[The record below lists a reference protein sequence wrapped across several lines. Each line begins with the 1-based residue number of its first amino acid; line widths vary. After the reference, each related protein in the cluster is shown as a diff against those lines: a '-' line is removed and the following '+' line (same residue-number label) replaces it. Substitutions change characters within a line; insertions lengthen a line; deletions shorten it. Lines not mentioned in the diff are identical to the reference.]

1 MPTTW
6 LVSFI
11 GWVAVTAGVIVL
23 ATYRKVLSR
32 EECDVLHLRES
43 EMPLVPQQEELAHRL
58 EKVDFW
64 GKVLTIASVAYGLVL
79 GALLL
84 YQVWSQ
90 GITV

>member
-11 GWVAVTAGVIVL
+11 GWVAVTAGVIAL
-23 ATYRKVLSR
+23 AIYRKVLSR
-32 EECDVLHLRES
+32 EECDVLHLREA
-43 EMPLVPQQEELAHRL
+43 EMALVPGQENLAHRL
-58 EKVDFW
+58 DTVDHW
-64 GKVLTIASVAYGLVL
+64 GKVLTVASVAYGLVL

-84 YQVWSQ
+84 YQVWLQ